1 MDDVIRVGFVSSR
14 LPEKGMVQVTYPD
27 RDRMVTDYF
36 PVLSFGNEYHIPEVN
51 EQVLVLH
58 LSNDVSSGVVIGA
71 MWNETDVPDEGNDWY
86 KKIGNA
92 VIRKR
97 GEAIEIVSPEIIL
110 SCSSGSITVSEL
122 INLKKRVDVLE
133 ARE

>member
-58 LSNDVSSGVVIGA
+58 LSNDVSSGVVVGA
-71 MWNETDVPDEGNDWY
+71 MWNDWY

-92 VIRKR
+92 VIRKC
-97 GEAIEIVSPEIIL
+97 GEVIEIVSPEIIL
-110 SCSSGSITVSEL
+110 SCSSGSMTVSEL